1 MISSG
6 NLFSDNFKENKVQ
19 KWPPRVV
26 LRKRCSENM
35 EQIYRRTP
43 MLKCDFNK
51 VPLRSPC
58 AKGFDKL
65 TFLILI
71 RTTRACQGV
80 RNGSFGKIVH
90 AY

>member
-1 MISSG
+1 
-6 NLFSDNFKENKVQ
+6 
-19 KWPPRVV
+19 
-26 LRKRCSENM
+26 
-35 EQIYRRTP
+35 

-51 VPLRSPC
+51 FALRSPC
-58 AKGFDKL
+58 AKVSDKL

-80 RNGSFGKIVH
+80 RNGSFEKIVC

>member
-1 MISSG
+1 
-6 NLFSDNFKENKVQ
+6 
-19 KWPPRVV
+19 
-26 LRKRCSENM
+26 
-35 EQIYRRTP
+35 

-58 AKGFDKL
+58 AKGFNKL

-71 RTTRACQGV
+71 RTTRACHGV